1 MKKIFS
7 PDCLRFV
14 ADLHNQFNQ
23 KRIDLLNKR
32 QEIQKQIDL
41 GYLPD
46 FLEETKKQLD
56 SWNVK
61 YNECIVFKPNYDIWI
76 DDKAIGVARD
86 TEGSISDFKPRI
98 EEALSKV
105 QFPSSK
111 E

>member
-1 MKKIFS
+1 M
-7 PDCLRFV
+7 
-14 ADLHNQFNQ
+14 
-23 KRIDLLNKR
+23 
-32 QEIQKQIDL
+32 
-41 GYLPD
+41 
-46 FLEETKKQLD
+46 
-56 SWNVK
+56 
-61 YNECIVFKPNYDIWI
+61 FKPNYDIWI